1 MRQEKRKAYEKPKLG
16 VLRAPVTLMENY
28 SRRPGNLSREN
39 EEWKYDEKDEKDP
52 LWK

>member
-1 MRQEKRKAYEKPKLG
+1 MEKKKLRPYRKPQVG
-16 VLRAPVTLMENY
+16 VYRASVTLMENY

-39 EEWKYDEKDEKDP
+39 EDWKYDEEDEKDP

>member
-1 MRQEKRKAYEKPKLG
+1 MEKKILKPYEKPQIG
-16 VLRAPVTLMENY
+16 VYRASVTLMENY

>member
-1 MRQEKRKAYEKPKLG
+1 MKKKTKQTYEKPKLG
-16 VLRAPVTLMENY
+16 VFRAPVTLMENY

-39 EEWKYDEKDEKDP
+39 EEWKYDEKDP